1 MKRFSP
7 AKIMLLSIFA
17 LSLCLPCLTHATMMD
32 DSTFTHVTRN
42 DDSTLTY
49 ATMRDVLA
57 LTDEQKTALKELRIE
72 TRKTLKVKVVE
83 LRELRVQLED
93 AIFSEEIDTDTVAE
107 YTAQISAMQTEL
119 SEIVN
124 NANLAAA
131 QILTPEQRE
140 ILSEVKEEKRVM
152 IDEFIAK
159 WQEIRKYLRD
169 FLNTFERIVP

>member
-7 AKIMLLSIFA
+7 AKIMLLTILA

-32 DSTFTHVTRN
+32 DSTLTYAARN
-42 DDSTLTY
+42 DNATLTY

-57 LTDEQKTALKELRIE
+57 LTDQQKTALKDLRIE
-72 TRKTLKVKVVE
+72 TRKNLKVKVVE
-83 LRELRVQLED
+83 LRELRVQMED
-93 AIFSEEIDTDTVAE
+93 TIFSEEVDTDKVNE
-107 YTAQISAMQTEL
+107 YIAQISEMQSEI
-119 SEIVN
+119 SEIVTN
-124 NANLAAA
+124 SSLEAA